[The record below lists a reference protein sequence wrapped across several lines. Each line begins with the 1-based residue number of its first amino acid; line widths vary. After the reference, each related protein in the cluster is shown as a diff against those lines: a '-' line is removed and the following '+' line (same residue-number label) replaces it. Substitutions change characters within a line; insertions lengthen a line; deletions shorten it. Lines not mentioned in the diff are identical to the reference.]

1 MEELAPVESQDQL
14 PSPHHGS
21 LRKAMTAALALDGE
35 STIGRRKKKRKESR
49 PESIIIYRSESER
62 VDEEPGESEGGDQP
76 REEEGADFLDYPADD
91 GMWNMP
97 LDSRY
102 VTLTGTI
109 TRGKKKG
116 QMVDIHVTLTEKELQ
131 ELTKPKESLKE
142 ATPEGRKVCQMS
154 ADRGPHVALWTLVC
168 LPVEEVERTAVK
180 QTRLVGHD
188 LPQRARV
195 ICLTYGA
202 EFHLQ

>member
-91 GMWNMP
+91 G
-97 LDSRY
+97 
-102 VTLTGTI
+102 
-109 TRGKKKG
+109 K
-116 QMVDIHVTLTEKELQ
+116 
-131 ELTKPKESLKE
+131 SLWGHLLK
-142 ATPEGRKVCQMS
+142 AMGRKPSEDPQKTERHLITDLFLLV
-154 ADRGPHVALWTLVC
+154 DTL
-168 LPVEEVERTAVK
+168 LFTKLQSSFNELAIFIE
-180 QTRLVGHD
+180 
-188 LPQRARV
+188 
-195 ICLTYGA
+195 
-202 EFHLQ
+202 HLLYYLLGNKE